1 MKVGSVGRDGTS
13 YADTG
18 LQTGTTYFYVVRA
31 VDEAANIST
40 VSNEASAT
48 PEARMVDVTFVVTVP
63 EETPVDATVFIVGN
77 QPEICNWCNPHTVAL
92 AEGADGRWRVTLSF
106 REGTQVNYKYTLGSW
121 DRVEKDAKH
130 MTRNKSLK
138 SSGLLQRAR
147 SQIGEEAPGIAHQ
160 FIDVAR
166 QAVGCDVLF
175 HQSPHPL
182 HRVVLVCR
190 ILRQPQ
196 HPDTRISL
204 KPPLYHLGGMSG
216 CAIKR

>member
-121 DRVEKDAKH
+121 DRVEKDASCGEIAD
-130 MTRNKSLK
+130 RQLRVV
-138 SSGLLQRAR
+138 SGSGD
-147 SQIGEEAPGIAHQ
+147 SQLVENT
-160 FIDVAR
+160 VAR
-166 QAVGCDVLF
+166 WRNVAPCGN
-175 HQSPHPL
+175 
-182 HRVVLVCR
+182 
-190 ILRQPQ
+190 
-196 HPDTRISL
+196 
-204 KPPLYHLGGMSG
+204 
-216 CAIKR
+216 